1 MSVPMKFPCTTVL
14 SAENRYNPYL
24 PLPEMMFR
32 ASGVVPPTVLF
43 SVAMS
48 MPSSVL
54 PSAAVPVTSVP
65 MNIAEGKGRE
75 SKKEFIHFLYIARGS
90 IYETLTLLEIF
101 QMQGWIN
108 AVSFKNLESS
118 AIEIIK
124 MLKGL
129 IKAIAHRA

>member
-1 MSVPMKFPCTTVL
+1 M
-14 SAENRYNPYL
+14 AEAERVAYKDL
-24 PLPEMMFR
+24 QVWQKGMAF
-32 ASGVVPPTVLF
+32 ASQVIQLIDELETPRKHYRL
-43 SVAMS
+43 
-48 MPSSVL
+48 L
-54 PSAAVPVTSVP
+54 EQLEAAVTSVP

-101 QMQGWIN
+101 QRQGWIP
-108 AVSFKNLESS
+108 AEKFPELEGS

-129 IKAIAHRA
+129 VKAIAQSS

>member
-1 MSVPMKFPCTTVL
+1 MVKAEQAAYKDLLVWQKGMEFAKRIIQLIDSMDTPRKHFRL
-14 SAENRYNPYL
+14 LEQLESA
-24 PLPEMMFR
+24 
-32 ASGVVPPTVLF
+32 
-43 SVAMS
+43 
-48 MPSSVL
+48 
-54 PSAAVPVTSVP
+54 VTSVP

-101 QMQGWIN
+101 QMQGWFN
-108 AVSFKNLESS
+108 TETFRELESS

-129 IKAIAHRA
+129 IKAIAQSQ